1 MRIVAAL
8 MLLLVSSSYA
18 FARPGRTDPA
28 SAEMRAAFEEANAD
42 YNLGHFEAALA
53 AFERGYRVKS
63 DPAFLFN
70 IGQCQRQL
78 DRPRDAGR
86 SYRAYLRESPSV
98 SPAQRA
104 EVERLIGLMDEE
116 MARAASSVPPASV
129 TPPAEAA
136 PAPAVTAV
144 APAPNVLVQT
154 PPPPPP
160 RRRTALWV
168 GIGVGAGVVAAL
180 AIGLGVGLS
189 QAGGSAPG
197 ASLGNMSVS
206 FK

>member
-1 MRIVAAL
+1 ML
-8 MLLLVSSSYA
+8 MLVAVPPALA
-18 FARPGRTDPA
+18 KPGRNEAA

-98 SPAQRA
+98 APAQRT
-104 EVERLIGLMDEE
+104 EVERLIGLMDEAV
-116 MARAASSVPPASV
+116 ARANSNVPPTGVS
-129 TPPAEAA
+129 PPAEPA
-136 PAPAVTAV
+136 PAPAVAVV
-144 APAPNVLVQT
+144 APPPNLLVQT

-160 RRRTALWV
+160 RRRTALWI
-168 GIGVGAGVVAAL
+168 GLGVGAGVVVAAL

-189 QAGGSAPG
+189 QSGGAPG
-197 ASLGNMSVS
+197 ASLGNMTVS
-206 FK
+206 LK